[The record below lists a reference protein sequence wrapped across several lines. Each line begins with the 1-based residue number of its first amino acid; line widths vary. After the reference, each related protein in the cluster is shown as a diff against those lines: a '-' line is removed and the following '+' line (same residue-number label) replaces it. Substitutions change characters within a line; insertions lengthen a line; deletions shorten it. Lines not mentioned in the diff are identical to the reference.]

1 MTEPPPEMMGGG
13 RRVGR
18 PSGREN
24 EKTKGKVNGAPAVRQ
39 TYNGTAGRLVA
50 VRHAL
55 SRDQWNRLLRL
66 LSPDRRWTA

>member
-1 MTEPPPEMMGGG
+1 MITEPPPAMMGG

-18 PSGREN
+18 PSGRKN
-24 EKTKGKVNGAPAVRQ
+24 EKTGCRVNGAPAVRQ

-55 SRDQWNRLLRL
+55 SRDQWNRLFRL
-66 LSPDRRWTA
+66 SSPDRRWTA